1 VNRHNSPRQLLIGL
15 DAMDWHLVRKWA
27 AENKMPTFRRLME
40 EGTQAELST
49 VADTLPD
56 TSWNC
61 ICSGLNPA
69 HLARYFYVQHDPET
83 AGLRYMPDDS
93 SGVNYFWDH
102 LSAAGRRV
110 GVVDVPHVDI
120 APRLNGFQLVSW
132 GTHASHS
139 SRSSTLPSML
149 REVDARF
156 GRHPVGECDAVTS
169 APEAKKELRRRLLAG
184 VRAHGELFRYC
195 ITEQDWE
202 VLTTVFAAPHCAGHF
217 FWHYLDPTHPLH
229 DPDDRHGLADTIE
242 TVYRAIDREVG
253 AMIEAAGVGVRVYAF
268 AAHGMGPL
276 YHASWNLP
284 EILDYLGY
292 GNGGRRDHPRVHPD
306 GTRPGA
312 IHRANVNYWR
322 ILRMMMPGKLQYA
335 IKAVLPERLQHE
347 LMFRFYGGNRSWE
360 KCRAFAVPNNDAV
373 GAIRINL
380 KGRDYNGLV
389 EPGAE
394 YDRICDDLC
403 AALAELSD
411 PISGR
416 PVVKYISRIQRE
428 LHGPRVDKLPDIT
441 ANWEQSFPWSSVYS
455 PRFGTVR
462 LRNQDSRTGSHS
474 PHAFMLASGEGIP
487 RGAAISG
494 ASIFDFVPTILYGAG
509 MRAPTNCEGHPLF
522 PASCAHS

>member
-1 VNRHNSPRQLLIGL
+1 
-15 DAMDWHLVRKWA
+15 MDWHLVRRWA

-40 EGTQAELST
+40 QGTQAELST
-49 VADTLPD
+49 VSDTLPD
-56 TSWNC
+56 TAWNC

-83 AGLRYMPDDS
+83 AGLRYMPDGS

-120 APRLNGFQLVSW
+120 APQLNGFQVVSW

-139 SRSSTLPSML
+139 HRSSTPPSML

-169 APEAKKELRRRLLAG
+169 TPEAKKELRRRILAG
-184 VRAHGELFRYC
+184 VHAHGELFRHC
-195 ITEQDWE
+195 ITGKDWD
-202 VLTTVFAAPHCAGHF
+202 VLAAVFAAPHCAGHF
-217 FWHYLDPTHPLH
+217 FWHYLDASHPLH
-229 DPDDRHGLADTIE
+229 DPEDRHGLADTIE
-242 TVYRAIDREVG
+242 AVYRAIDREV
-253 AMIEAAGVGVRVYAF
+253 AEMIEAAGAGVRVYVF

-284 EILDYLGY
+284 EILDDLGY
-292 GNGGRRDHPRVHPD
+292 GNGGRVHQA
-306 GTRPGA
+306 GE
-312 IHRANVNYWR
+312 IHRARVNYWR
-322 ILRMMMPGKLQYA
+322 ILRMIVPGELQYA
-335 IKAVLPERLQHE
+335 IKAVLPLRLQNE
-347 LMFRFYGGNRSWE
+347 LIFRFYRGNRSWE

-394 YDRICDDLC
+394 YDRICDDIC
-403 AALAELSD
+403 RALAELKD
-411 PISGR
+411 PVSGR
-416 PVVKYISRIQRE
+416 PVVKHISRIQRE
-428 LHGPRVDKLPDIT
+428 LRGPHLDRLPDIT
-441 ANWEQSFPWSSVYS
+441 AQWEQSFPWSSLYS
-455 PRFGTVR
+455 PRFGTVE
-462 LRNQDSRTGSHS
+462 LRNQDSRTGSHAQ
-474 PHAFMLASGEGIP
+474 HAFVLASGEGIP
-487 RGAAISG
+487 RGATISG
-494 ASIFDFVPTILYGAG
+494 ASIFDLVPTILYGAG
-509 MRAPTNCEGHPLF
+509 MRAPTIYEGQPLF